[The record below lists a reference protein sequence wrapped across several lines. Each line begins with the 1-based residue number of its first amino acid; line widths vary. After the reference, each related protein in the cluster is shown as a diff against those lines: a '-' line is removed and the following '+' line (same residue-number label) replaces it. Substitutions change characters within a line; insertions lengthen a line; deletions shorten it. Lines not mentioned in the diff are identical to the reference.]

1 VIVKGIMRKVIGT
14 VLLVGILAAAGNA
27 ASSSATTDGGGS
39 GLRVSILFNNV
50 AFAPGLETAW
60 GFAAVIEGLEQTL
73 LFDTGGDGELLL
85 ANMARMGIDPGEIDA
100 VFLSHFHSD
109 HTHGLHRFLQRNPNA
124 TVFMPATF
132 PSDFQASTRKSG
144 AHVDP
149 IAASRKLF
157 AGAYSSGP
165 MGQAPEEQA
174 LILDTDQGLVI
185 VTGCAHPG
193 IVEIVRESTRRHGKA
208 VRLLVGGFHLLRQ
221 SERRI
226 RETISELKA
235 LGVTQV
241 APSHCTGDR
250 ATALFREAWGEDF
263 LDGGCGAV
271 IEIAP

>member
-1 VIVKGIMRKVIGT
+1 VIVKGIMRNVIGT
-14 VLLVGILAAAGNA
+14 ALLVGILAAAGNA

-39 GLRVSILFNNV
+39 GLRISILFNNV
-50 AFAPGLETAW
+50 PFAPGLETAW

-100 VFLSHFHSD
+100 VFLSHFHGD
-109 HTHGLHRFLQRNPNA
+109 HTRGLHRFLQRNPKV
-124 TVFMPATF
+124 TVFMPASF
-132 PSDFQASTRKSG
+132 PSSFQASTRTSG
-144 AHVDP
+144 ARAVP
-149 IAASRKLF
+149 IAASRELF
-157 AGAYSSGP
+157 ARAYSSGP

-193 IVEIVRESTRRHGKA
+193 IVDVVRGAKRQRGKA
-208 VRLLVGGFHLLRQ
+208 IRLLVGGFHLLRQ

-235 LGVTQV
+235 LGVAQV

-250 ATALFREAWGEDF
+250 ATALVRDAWGDDF
-263 LDGGCGAV
+263 LEGGCGAI